1 MRVARMLA
9 LFSAAALFFG
19 LMTACGSGKN
29 SGQTEPTST
38 LPDLQIPT
46 GITVPTDLTLPVLDH
61 TDPESAPTGTEAGE
75 EKNEPEETVGG
86 QPSSPVENGGDSP
99 TPAKSESTPSK
110 SESKPAQSSTPARDE
125 SGEDL
130 DYDEN
135 AETDED
141 LH

>member
-1 MRVARMLA
+1 MRFARMLA
-9 LFSAAALFFG
+9 LISAAALFFG

-46 GITVPTDLTLPVLDH
+46 GITVPTDLTLPVLNH

-99 TPAKSESTPSK
+99 TPSK
-110 SESKPAQSSTPARDE
+110 SEAKPAQSSTPARDE